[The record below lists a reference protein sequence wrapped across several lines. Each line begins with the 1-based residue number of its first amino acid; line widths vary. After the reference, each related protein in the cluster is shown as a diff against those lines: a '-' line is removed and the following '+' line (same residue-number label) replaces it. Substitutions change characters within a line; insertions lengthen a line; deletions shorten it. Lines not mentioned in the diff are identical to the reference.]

1 MASSRDAPI
10 TPGALAGIES
20 RPPFQLLLFS
30 LHLVVVAKRGR
41 IGRQLELLTVR
52 TTWNLAVQ
60 EQ

>member
-1 MASSRDAPI
+1 MTRGAGHVPATRASFASA
-10 TPGALAGIES
+10 

-52 TTWNLAVQ
+52 TIWNLAVQ